1 MKAFVVQVEFD
12 PVFVGLAMGKVLDDE
27 LGNLWTQLLL
37 FFVALVRQVLFRPIT
52 VSLEQALT
60 RI

>member
-1 MKAFVVQVEFD
+1 MQVEFD

-27 LGNLWTQLLL
+27 PDHLWTQMLL

-60 RI
+60 RILPCI